1 MKINLNEFGKFA
13 GIIGAALLI
22 GGYVR
27 YNIQEIWS
35 WPNLSLVIAGAVL
48 LLASLALNFKSII
61 EFFGGRTGR
70 LGANTALLSIAVL
83 TILVILNFLG
93 YRHHKRFD
101 LTEEQ
106 LYTLSDQ
113 SKKILSGL
121 QKDVKVIKFAQSDDQ
136 MLSDA
141 MAEFKY
147 VTRRI
152 SYERIDPQQKP
163 ALANQYKIQRM
174 GETLVISGDRTERVQ
189 NTGEQDLIN
198 AILKV
203 TRDKPKTIC
212 FVDGHGEKSH
222 AGNDGEGYGGVDKGL
237 KNENY
242 ETKSV
247 NLVTSNQVPS
257 ECSVLIVA
265 GPKKAFFPQE
275 AAMIGKYLDEGGKAL
290 VMVDPETDP
299 GLGDVFKAWNIEV
312 GNNTVIDAS
321 GVGRLFGT
329 GPAVPLVSQY
339 GNHPITKDMTR
350 TGTFFPLARSVKTAG
365 AGSGEIISTE
375 LLNTSEASFAEVE
388 LKGNEA
394 QFDQGKDT
402 KGPISLGVSAS
413 KKIGDKE
420 ARFVVIGDSDF
431 ATNGYVRL
439 AGNGDLF
446 LNTVNWLAQDEDLIS
461 IRPKSATNRS
471 VSMTA
476 SQQSTFFWL
485 SVVFMPLA
493 VIGSGA
499 YVWWKRR

>member
-1 MKINLNEFGKFA
+1 MNINLKEISKFA

-27 YNIQEIWS
+27 YNIQELWS
-35 WPNLSLVIAGAVL
+35 WLNLSLVIAGAVL
-48 LLASLALNFKSII
+48 LLAALVINFRSII
-61 EFFGGRTGR
+61 VFFGGRSGR

-83 TILVILNFLG
+83 TILVLLNFMG

-101 LTEEQ
+101 LTEEK
-106 LYTLSDQ
+106 LYTVSEQ

-121 QKDVKVIKFAQSDDQ
+121 QKDVKVIKFDKADDQ
-136 MLSDA
+136 RLSDA
-141 MAEFKY
+141 MTEFKY
-147 VTRRI
+147 VTPRI
-152 SYERIDPQQKP
+152 SYERIDPQQRP
-163 ALANQYKIQRM
+163 ELANKYKIQRL
-174 GETLVISGDRTERVQ
+174 GETLIVSGERTERPQ

-203 TRDKPKTIC
+203 TRDTLKTIC
-212 FVDGHGEKSH
+212 FVEGHGEKSH
-222 AGNDGEGYGGVDKGL
+222 AGNEADGYSAVDKGM
-237 KNENY
+237 KDENY

-257 ECSVLIVA
+257 ECSVLILA
-265 GPKKAFFPQE
+265 GPKKALFPQE
-275 AAMIGKYLDEGGKAL
+275 AAMIGKYLDDGGKAL
-290 VMVDPETDP
+290 VMIDPDTDP

-329 GPAVPLVSQY
+329 GPDTPLVGNY

-350 TGTFFPLARSVKTAG
+350 TGTFFRLARSVKTG
-365 AGSGEIISTE
+365 ASPGGEIVGTD
-375 LLNTSEASFAEVE
+375 LLNTSEASWGEVE
-388 LKGNEA
+388 LKGDKVT
-394 QFDQGKDT
+394 FDQGKDT

-431 ATNGYVRL
+431 ASNGYVRL
-439 AGNGDLF
+439 AGNADLF

-471 VSMTA
+471 VTMTQ

-485 SVVFMPLA
+485 TVVFMPLA
-493 VIGSGA
+493 VIGSGT

>member
-1 MKINLNEFGKFA
+1 MNINLKEISKFA

-35 WPNLSLVIAGAVL
+35 WQNLSLVIAGTVL
-48 LLASLALNFKSII
+48 LLASLALNFRSII
-61 EFFGGRTGR
+61 EFFGGRSGR
-70 LGANTALLSIAVL
+70 MGANTALLSIAVL

-93 YRHHKRFD
+93 YRHHKRYD
-101 LTEEQ
+101 LTEEK
-106 LYTLSDQ
+106 LYTVSDQ

-121 QKDVKVIKFAQSDDQ
+121 QKDVMVIRFDKVEDQ
-136 MLSDA
+136 RLSDA
-141 MAEFKY
+141 MNEFKY

-163 ALANQYKIQRM
+163 ELANKYKVQRM
-174 GETLVISGDRTERVQ
+174 GETLVVSGDRTERLQ
-189 NTGEQDLIN
+189 TTGEQDMIN

-203 TRDKPKTIC
+203 TRDKLKTIC

-222 AGNDGEGYGGVDKGL
+222 TGTDAEGYDGVDKGM

-265 GPKKAFFPQE
+265 GPKKALFPQE
-275 AAMIGKYLDEGGKAL
+275 AAMIGKYLDGGGKAL
-290 VMVDPETDP
+290 VMVDPDTDP
-299 GLGDVFKAWNIEV
+299 GLGDIFKAWNIEV
-312 GNNTVIDAS
+312 GNNTVIDTS

-329 GPAVPLVSQY
+329 GPAVPLVGNY

-350 TGTFFPLARSVKTAG
+350 TGTFFPLARSVKTGG

-375 LLNTSEASFAEVE
+375 LLKTSEASFGETE
-388 LKGNEA
+388 LKNNQAKLDE
-394 QFDQGKDT
+394 GKDM
-402 KGPISLGVSAS
+402 KGPVSLGVAAS
-413 KKIGDKE
+413 KRMGEKE
-420 ARFVVIGDSDF
+420 ARFIVIGDSDF

-446 LNTVNWLAQDEDLIS
+446 LNTINWLAQDEDLIS
-461 IRPKSATNRS
+461 IRPKSAANRS
-471 VSMTA
+471 VTMTQG
-476 SQQSTFFWL
+476 QQSTFFWL
-485 SVVFMPLA
+485 SVIFMPLA

>member
-1 MKINLNEFGKFA
+1 MNINLKEISKFA
-13 GIIGAALLI
+13 GIMGAALLI

-27 YNIQEIWS
+27 YNIQELWS
-35 WPNLSLVIAGAVL
+35 WLNLSLVIAGAVL
-48 LLASLALNFKSII
+48 LLASLVLNFRSII
-61 EFFGGRTGR
+61 EFFGGRSGR

-83 TILVILNFLG
+83 TILVILNFMG

-101 LTEEQ
+101 LTEEK
-106 LYTLSDQ
+106 LYTVSDQ

-121 QKDVKVIKFAQSDDQ
+121 QKDVKVIKFDRADDQ
-136 MLSDA
+136 RLSDA
-141 MAEFKY
+141 MTEFKY

-152 SYERIDPQQKP
+152 SYERIDPQQRP
-163 ALANQYKIQRM
+163 EIANQYKVQRL
-174 GETLVISGDRTERVQ
+174 GETLVISGDRVERPQ
-189 NTGEQDLIN
+189 NIGEQDLIN

-203 TRDKPKTIC
+203 TRDKLKTIC
-212 FVDGHGEKSH
+212 FVDGHGEKNY
-222 AGNDGEGYGGVDKGL
+222 AGTDAEGYGAVDKGM

-242 ETKSV
+242 ETKAV
-247 NLVTSNQVPS
+247 NLVASNQVPS

-275 AAMIGKYLDEGGKAL
+275 VGMIGNYLREGGKAL
-290 VMVDPETDP
+290 VMVDPDTDP
-299 GLGDVFKAWNIEV
+299 GLGDLFKDWNIEV
-312 GNNTVIDAS
+312 GNNTVIDTS

-329 GPAVPLVSQY
+329 GPGVPLVRNY
-339 GNHPITKDMTR
+339 GNHPITKDMTG
-350 TGTFFPLARSVKTAG
+350 TGTFFPLARSVKTGG
-365 AGSGEIISTE
+365 AGSGEVISTA
-375 LLNTSEASFAEVE
+375 LLNTSEASFAEVD
-388 LKGNEA
+388 LKGNQAKLDEGI
-394 QFDQGKDT
+394 DM
-402 KGPISLGVSAS
+402 KGPVSVGVSAS

-431 ATNGYVRL
+431 ATNNYVRL

-446 LNTVNWLAQDEDLIS
+446 LNTINWLAQDEDLIS

-471 VSMTA
+471 VTMTQ